1 MQQFIKSTF
10 KAEVENSELEII
22 KTTPKNKQIIQ
33 KRKFQRVKIS
43 NPLTFTRVTLHNI
56 HQC

>member
-33 KRKFQRVKIS
+33 KFFLKELKSVI
-43 NPLTFTRVTLHNI
+43 P
-56 HQC
+56 